1 VAYISHFF
9 QRSFVWLILVI
20 ELFLELFIRP
30 EGYQI
35 LTRSEKAYAPT
46 TARFINT
53 FHLCGE
59 TISLAIFTPEFFCL
73 FGSHQCSDRSP
84 FSYSNAAFVAV
95 LGPERVN
102 VFYGKLYIAFMRLRV
117 FGLVRHWKN
126 MWIKKTF
133 VEMRSTSVKSLFM
146 PSKAPKF
153 VRVGKSKESVER
165 KEKDDDGLTNVS
177 NIGTALMVINSHR
190 ALILL

>member
-1 VAYISHFF
+1 
-9 QRSFVWLILVI
+9 VWLILVT
-20 ELFLELFIRP
+20 ELFLEVFIRP
-30 EGYQI
+30 EGYQS
-35 LTRSEKAYAPT
+35 LTKSDKAYAPS

-59 TISLAIFTPEFFCL
+59 ITSLAFFAPEFVCL
-73 FGSHQCSDRSP
+73 FGSYECSDRIP
-84 FSYSNAAFVAV
+84 FSYFNAAFVTI
-95 LGPERVN
+95 LGPERVD
-102 VFYGKLYIAFMRLRV
+102 VFTGKLYIAIMRLRV

-126 MWIKKTF
+126 MWIKNTF
-133 VEMRSTSVKSLFM
+133 VEMRSASVTSLFM

-153 VRVGKSKESVER
+153 ERVGASEESLER
-165 KEKDDDGLTNVS
+165 KEEDNDGLTNVS